1 MKFLLKA
8 WRKIPAAFR
17 LAVLGL
23 IVLALVLAIFFYG
36 ARLKNHIGNW
46 WYERGT
52 AQQNAEIDK
61 LKQEIEQQRQQAA
74 DAVKAFEAEKLVT
87 AEERKK
93 REIAETILADK
104 TKTTNQK
111 LKDYQDIVNSAPI
124 HTGPESTEA
133 LCARARRFGIE
144 CR

>member
-46 WYERGT
+46 WYERGA
-52 AQQNAEIDK
+52 AQQHAEIDK
-61 LKQEIEQQRQQAA
+61 LKQEVEQQKQQAA

-111 LKDYQDIVNSAPI
+111 LKDYQDIVNAPPTR
-124 HTGPESTEA
+124 TGPESTDA
-133 LCARARRFGIE
+133 LCERARKLGVR
-144 CR
+144 CN